1 MAAPNNLSHT
11 GSILPNALD
20 SVQPNP
26 CGGRCVFGLRTG
38 ISGKRLASLE
48 KHRTLEYVAVPGA
61 KFDWTNFDIRQIEKD
76 RSRELNLQHPL
87 ASMKRITTYFVLTLV
102 AASVLAADSSP
113 KDDVVA
119 AAKKLAQ
126 KDNYSWKTTITVPP
140 DAPFRPGPTEG
151 KTQKD
156 GVTFLTLSRRDS
168 TMDAVLKG
176 GKGAMKTEEGWKSL
190 SEASQDDGGGGPNFT
205 RFLAM
210 RLQNYKVPA
219 AEAEDLAGKTKDLK
233 SADGVIS
240 GDLTE
245 AGAKQLISFRPGTEV
260 NGAKGTARFWV
271 KDGVLTKYEYQV
283 KGSMSF
289 NGNDVDVDRTTSVEI
304 KDVGTTKITVPEEA
318 SKKLS

>member
-1 MAAPNNLSHT
+1 M
-11 GSILPNALD
+11 I
-20 SVQPNP
+20 
-26 CGGRCVFGLRTG
+26 
-38 ISGKRLASLE
+38 K
-48 KHRTLEYVAVPGA
+48 
-61 KFDWTNFDIRQIEKD
+61 
-76 RSRELNLQHPL
+76 LQHPL
-87 ASMKRITTYFVLTLV
+87 ASMKRIITCLALTLV
-102 AASVLAADSSP
+102 AASALAADSSP
-113 KDDVVA
+113 KCSDDVVA

-126 KDNYSWKTTITVPP
+126 KDNYSWKTTVVVPP
-140 DAPFRPGPTEG
+140 DAQFRPGPTEG

-176 GKGAMKTEEGWKSL
+176 GKGAMKTEDGWKSL
-190 SEASQDDGGGGPNFT
+190 SEASQDDGGGGFNPT
-205 RFLAM
+205 RFMARM
-210 RLQNYKVPA
+210 LQNYKMPA

-240 GDLTE
+240 GALTE
-245 AGAKQLISFRPGTEV
+245 EGAKQLMSFRRGAPGGGQGPEV
-260 NGAKGTARFWV
+260 SGAKGTARFWV

-289 NGNDVDVDRTTSVEI
+289 NGNDMDVDRTTTTEI